1 MTHDKN
7 EVSPRVGG
15 PIWLAWLLILSGA
28 LGLLGAFELSVERV
42 NLLMQ
47 PDEGLACD
55 VNPFITCSGAMES
68 AQGSVFGFPNP
79 FIGLM
84 GFVAPIAVG
93 VALLAG
99 ATFKRWFWALF
110 TLGVLGALGFVLW
123 LAWNSI
129 FLLGI
134 VCPWCF
140 LVWIAVY
147 AMTFP
152 LLTHTVAEG
161 AFKFGSGAQR
171 IAKRFLPHS
180 WVASFLMLVIV
191 VITIAVQLPDLVRF
205 LFS

>member
-1 MTHDKN
+1 MTHGKN
-7 EVSPRVGG
+7 ERPTLIGG
-15 PIWLAWLLILSGA
+15 PLWLALLLIGGGV

-42 NLLMQ
+42 RLLMQ
-47 PDEGLACD
+47 PDEALACD

-68 AQGSVFGFPNP
+68 LQGSVFGFPNP

-99 ATFKRWFWALF
+99 AKFKRWFWAVF
-110 TLGVLGALGFVLW
+110 TIGMIGALGFVLW

-129 FLLGI
+129 FYLGI

-147 AMTFP
+147 AMVFP
-152 LLTHTVAEG
+152 LVTHAIAIE
-161 AFKFGSGAQR
+161 AFKFGSGATR
-171 IAKRFLPHS
+171 FAKKFLPYS
-180 WVASFLMLVIV
+180 WLASFVLLVVV
-191 VITIAVQLPDLVRF
+191 VITIAVQLPMLVRF